1 MIINNKIIQENVS
14 EIVVVCCTL
23 PQSTPKRCRRWVMV
37 SEISSNIHNFTV
49 CCAIYGTVQQNV
61 CLSSKGSSLE
71 SPTDI
76 NRKNRNS
83 NAINAMLRV
92 IKCT

>member
-14 EIVVVCCTL
+14 EIVFVCLQVATIY
-23 PQSTPKRCRRWVMV
+23 PKTMSSWVMV

-49 CCAIYGTVQQNV
+49 CAIYGAVQQNV
-61 CLSSKGSSLE
+61 YICLSSKGSSLE

-83 NAINAMLRV
+83 NAAMLRV